1 MKKMEYEEAE
11 ELIPIAEKVIRD
23 NNMNY
28 IHIDS
33 ILFLKVDKTPKSG
46 RCELIG
52 KCSKV
57 QPRYKKILNKDFVIE
72 FTPIFFEKNQ
82 ETQEMF
88 MYHELLHIEKD
99 NESIRHHDYEEFK
112 ERFYVD

>member
-1 MKKMEYEEAE
+1 MSKTFNF
-11 ELIPIAEKVIRD
+11 L
-23 NNMNY
+23 
-28 IHIDS
+28 HS
-33 ILFLKVDKTPKSG
+33 LFIFSNKPLVEDFS
-46 RCELIG
+46 C
-52 KCSKV
+52 
-57 QPRYKKILNKDFVIE
+57 KILNKDFVIE

-112 ERFYVD
+112 EILDKYGDKYYKELSLAFKEHELKELEKAKEEIDENLNS